1 MNKPIVYGIAVA
13 VIISIA
19 GILISTETSEHVSYD
34 LVEDEL
40 EIDEIASITKN
51 SEKTKVT
58 IDSEGKKH
66 YVINTIEKPNLVG

>member
-13 VIISIA
+13 VVISIT
-19 GILISTETSEHVSYD
+19 GIIISTETSEQVSYD
-34 LVEDEL
+34 LVEDEF

-58 IDSEGKKH
+58 IDSEEKKH